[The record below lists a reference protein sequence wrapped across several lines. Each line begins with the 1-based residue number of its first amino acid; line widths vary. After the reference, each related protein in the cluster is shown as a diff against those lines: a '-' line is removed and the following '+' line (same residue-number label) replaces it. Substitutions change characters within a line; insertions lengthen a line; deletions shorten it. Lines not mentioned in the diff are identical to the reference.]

1 MAGACSGCG
10 RQGAG
15 ISRANSS
22 GAWSLILTSDDRK
35 VSVEAGTDS
44 VSLYRRLEQ
53 LLWGLGILAAVA
65 SGGIVVLI
73 GAGVSMRYF
82 AFTPLSFTEELVGLL
97 MTTAFF
103 LALPL
108 TTLRAEHV
116 RIVAVVSVLPERW
129 RSAVEVIASV
139 FGAVFCLWLLI
150 LCLPWL
156 EFAINR
162 QIKTEVGRLLLYP
175 WMALFPLSLFLTLI
189 AFLTRR
195 SFSKKTQPH
204 SASAMAQ

>member
-1 MAGACSGCG
+1 MKASTVSAGLSF
-10 RQGAG
+10 
-15 ISRANSS
+15 
-22 GAWSLILTSDDRK
+22 
-35 VSVEAGTDS
+35 
-44 VSLYRRLEQ
+44 RLEQ
-53 LLWGLGILAAVA
+53 LLWSLSVVAAFA
-65 SGGIVVLI
+65 SGGIVILI

-82 AFTPLSFTEELVGLL
+82 AFAPLSFTEELVGLL

-116 RIVAVVSVLPERW
+116 RIVAFVSVLPYRW
-129 RSAVEVIASV
+129 RPAVELIASM
-139 FGAVFCLWLLI
+139 FGVVFCLWLLI

-156 EFAINR
+156 EFAIDR

-189 AFLTRR
+189 AFLMRGPV
-195 SFSKKTQPH
+195 SMKKQAHP
-204 SASAMAQ
+204 ASSITH